1 MGRRV
6 RFAAACAL
14 TFGAVTSGVLLG
26 ITSAGAQVDPIRVD
40 MTGGRVAFLDFDG
53 DGRPDT
59 GDRFT
64 GRSPLVDPASGEPV
78 GGAFSEC
85 IAMTRIVV
93 EQSRGTWICTYVLT
107 LADGHII
114 VQGKD
119 PAGLRGGT
127 PYVLAVTGGTGLYRN
142 ARGEAD
148 AVDVEER
155 TEITIHLEP

>member
-1 MGRRV
+1 
-6 RFAAACAL
+6 
-14 TFGAVTSGVLLG
+14 
-26 ITSAGAQVDPIRVD
+26 
-40 MTGGRVAFLDFDG
+40 
-53 DGRPDT
+53 
-59 GDRFT
+59 
-64 GRSPLVDPASGEPV
+64 
-78 GGAFSEC
+78 
-85 IAMTRIVV
+85 MTRIVV